1 MIKKLEETEGTA
13 LLSRNYIGH
22 LAFIDQSSPYIIP
35 ITYFF
40 DKEDRC
46 ILSYSSE
53 GHKIKAMRRNKQ
65 VSLCVDEIDS
75 VNQWRSILVHGEF
88 EEVDG
93 SDAKM
98 LLHRFSEGV
107 KKVIAIKELRD
118 LHFISEF
125 SSKLESAGI
134 PIVYRIKIT
143 EISGKFR
150 ED

>member
-1 MIKKLEETEGTA
+1 MIKKLAETDGTE

-22 LAFIDQSSPYIIP
+22 LAFIDQGSPYIIP
-35 ITYFF
+35 ITYYF
-40 DKEDRC
+40 DREGQY

-88 EEVDG
+88 EEVEG
-93 SDAKM
+93 SDAKFQ
-98 LLHRFSEGV
+98 LHRFSEGV
-107 KKVIAIKELRD
+107 KNVITKKEHRN

-125 SSKLESAGI
+125 SSKLETAGI

-150 ED
+150 EG